1 MSFWPSTDKSKLIDL
16 VHGTKWN
23 EFIELNRMAFS
34 EFLPKNSE
42 SRAIAIAIKLIKK
55 KAPHI
60 KWIISFAD
68 GTQCGD
74 GTIYRAAGFDLLWY
88 KVNKGLVELPNGEVV
103 HKLCFT
109 DWGSLWQKK
118 MNAAGFTS
126 VKKYLDSCFNGWSFK
141 DWFMLR
147 YIKVLDPE
155 NLKYRNYKPLPYST
169 IKEIGA
175 WMYKGVK
182 KET

>member
-1 MSFWPSTDKSKLIDL
+1 LIDL

-74 GTIYRAAGFDLLWY
+74 GTIYRAAGFDLL
-88 KVNKGLVELPNGEVV
+88 
-103 HKLCFT
+103 
-109 DWGSLWQKK
+109 
-118 MNAAGFTS
+118 
-126 VKKYLDSCFNGWSFK
+126 
-141 DWFMLR
+141 
-147 YIKVLDPE
+147 
-155 NLKYRNYKPLPYST
+155 
-169 IKEIGA
+169 
-175 WMYKGVK
+175 
-182 KET
+182 